1 MKHFLIAL
9 IVIFSISISAKSQTK
24 KDLKKIY
31 INGEFSLL
39 YEEYREALPF
49 FLELYDAG
57 RRDANIKHRIGLC
70 YLNIPNQKEN
80 AIKYLEEAVE
90 NVSESYGEGIY
101 TEREAPIETYLYLGM
116 AYRVSNRLEDA
127 IEAFNKYKELLDPK
141 DEEQNKIV
149 NAEIISCKNALE
161 LTKIPTSI
169 FESNLGKNINTKFN
183 NVNPLVSEDEE
194 TIVFVSELRF
204 YDGVF
209 SSKKRDG
216 RWLPARNISLDFNS
230 DNPLTPVY
238 LTKDGNTLY
247 LMRNDNDIFN
257 LYISRF
263 NNGIWG
269 ELEKLSNNINTSA
282 AETHACVSDDGLT
295 IYFTSNRKGGFGGFD
310 IYKSTIDPE
319 GIWGPPE
326 NLGATVN
333 SSFDETTPFITEDG
347 KTLYFSSKGH
357 FNIGGFD
364 IFISKKQG
372 DSWQKPKNLGF
383 PFNTTDDDIF
393 FFPLKNGK
401 IAYYSKLK
409 TTGYGD
415 NDIYRLQIFER
426 ENIPEK
432 EKELETQSNN
442 ISEN

>member
-1 MKHFLIAL
+1 MKQFLIAL
-9 IVIFSISISAKSQTK
+9 IVIFSLSISAKSQTK
-24 KDLKKIY
+24 KDLKRIY

-169 FESNLGKNINTKFN
+169 FESNLGKNINTQFN
-183 NVNPLVSEDEE
+183 NVNPLVSVDEE

-204 YDGVF
+204 YDGIF

-216 RWLPARNISLDFNS
+216 RSLPARNISLDFNS

-238 LTKDGNTLY
+238 LTKDG
-247 LMRNDNDIFN
+247 
-257 LYISRF
+257 
-263 NNGIWG
+263 
-269 ELEKLSNNINTSA
+269 K
-282 AETHACVSDDGLT
+282 
-295 IYFTSNRKGGFGGFD
+295 
-310 IYKSTIDPE
+310 
-319 GIWGPPE
+319 
-326 NLGATVN
+326 
-333 SSFDETTPFITEDG
+333 
-347 KTLYFSSKGH
+347 
-357 FNIGGFD
+357 
-364 IFISKKQG
+364 
-372 DSWQKPKNLGF
+372 
-383 PFNTTDDDIF
+383 F
-393 FFPLKNGK
+393 FFPQV
-401 IAYYSKLK
+401 I
-409 TTGYGD
+409 
-415 NDIYRLQIFER
+415 DIEEMENKKR
-426 ENIPEK
+426 EAEEQANAEK
-432 EKELETQSNN
+432 EKAVTEMEKNDKPKVEIYVMSHCPYGTQIEKGMLPVLETLGDKIDFELKFCTYAMHGEKELQ
-442 ISEN
+442 EQLRQ